1 MRLSPDPD
9 RASSLRW
16 AARRRG
22 VPAAEIIREGVHL
35 AALACR
41 QWDEPFFEEVLDLGG
56 RWQPPGRP
64 AEPLRDRVTPGR
76 ASDTAVRL
84 LRDDMVAPVSRS
96 DRSATREERHVALAG
111 SRATSMLRRWL
122 AAAVRG
128 TIVGRYRAG

>member
-56 RWQPPGRP
+56 RI
-64 AEPLRDRVTPGR
+64 T
-76 ASDTAVRL
+76 
-84 LRDDMVAPVSRS
+84 RDDIRRAMAASGP
-96 DRSATREERHVALAG
+96 AG
-111 SRATSMLRRWL
+111 
-122 AAAVRG
+122 
-128 TIVGRYRAG
+128 